1 MPHSHKDS
9 PAYTKD
15 KPYAR
20 WKTETNLWA
29 DMVKAN
35 NTVKEATLGQVV
47 ALNALPD
54 GGPDGDIRG
63 TVIDAL
69 GDTLKG
75 VNGLKTTCLDGRTH
89 GLRRYP
95 VLCGQSLCLYE
106 VQKRRKSGHE
116 GVLGWLRCQV

>member
-1 MPHSHKDS
+1 MPRSHKDP

-20 WKTETNLWA
+20 WKTGTNLWA
-29 DMVKAN
+29 DMVKASDN
-35 NTVKEATLGQVV
+35 VKEAPLGQVV

-54 GGPDGDIRG
+54 GRPDGDIRG

-75 VNGLKTTCLDGRTH
+75 VNGLKTLLAWMDEHMSRDAIQSCVDKASAFMKY
-89 GLRRYP
+89 RR
-95 VLCGQSLCLYE
+95 GENQDM
-106 VQKRRKSGHE
+106 K
-116 GVLGWLRCQV
+116 